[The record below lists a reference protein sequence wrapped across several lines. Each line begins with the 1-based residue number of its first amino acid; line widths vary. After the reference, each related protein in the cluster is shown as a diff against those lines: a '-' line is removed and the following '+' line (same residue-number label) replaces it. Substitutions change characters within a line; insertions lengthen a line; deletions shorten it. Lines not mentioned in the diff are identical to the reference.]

1 MYRFLMLMFCISNM
15 LTAKSQTF
23 IPNYDEEKV
32 PDYQLPDIF
41 TFENG
46 EKVKTTA
53 DWQERRAELLDL
65 FAEHVYGHA
74 PEWDGEIDI
83 TLLYE
88 NKKAL
93 NGTTHMRELKI
104 TLLKNNQ
111 TLDVFLLLYLPLSN
125 AGAPIFMGYNFFGN
139 HTTTSDTSVQLNPHW
154 IRNNEDFHITE
165 NRSTEASRGV
175 RSDRWPVKEIIQR
188 GYGLATIYCG
198 DLDPDYDDGFQNGV
212 HQLMQTNIKENTWG
226 TIAAW
231 SWGLS
236 RLLDAMEN
244 NILEKEQ
251 KVFVIGHSRLGKAAL
266 WAGALDQRFDM
277 VISNNSGCGGAALS
291 RRQFGETVER
301 INNNFPHWF
310 AGNFKQYNKKED
322 QLPVDQHQLLA
333 LAAPRPLYVAS
344 ASEDLWADPYGEF
357 LAAKAASQI
366 YEFMDM
372 KGLPAD
378 YLPKTDQPVHGS
390 VGYHIRSG
398 KHNITLYDWKQYMDF
413 ADKHFEK

>member
-1 MYRFLMLMFCISNM
+1 MFCISSV
-15 LTAKSQTF
+15 LTGSSQNF
-23 IPNYDEEKV
+23 VPNYDEEKV

-46 EKVKTTA
+46 EKVKTPA

-104 TLLKNNQ
+104 TLLKDNQ
-111 TLDVFLLLYLPLSN
+111 TLDIFLLLYLPLSN
-125 AGAPIFMGYNFFGN
+125 AGAPIFMGYNFYGN
-139 HTTTSDTSVQLNPHW
+139 HTTTSDTSVKLNPHW
-154 IRNNEDFHITE
+154 IRNNQDFHINE
-165 NRSTEASRGV
+165 NRSTEASRGI
-175 RSDRWPVKEIIQR
+175 RNSRWPAKEIIQR

-212 HQLMQTNIKENTWG
+212 HQLMQTNTKDNTWG

-236 RLLDAMEN
+236 RLLDALEN

-310 AGNFKQYNKKED
+310 AGNFKQYNKNED

-333 LAAPRPLYVAS
+333 VVAPRPLYVAS

-357 LAAKAASQI
+357 LSAKAASEI
-366 YEFMDM
+366 YEFMDL
-372 KGLPAD
+372 KGLPA
-378 YLPKTDQPVHGS
+378 LKMPETKQPLHGTI
-390 VGYHIRSG
+390 GYHIRSG
-398 KHNITLYDWKQYMDF
+398 KHNITTYDWKQYMDF
-413 ADKHFEK
+413 ADKHFGK